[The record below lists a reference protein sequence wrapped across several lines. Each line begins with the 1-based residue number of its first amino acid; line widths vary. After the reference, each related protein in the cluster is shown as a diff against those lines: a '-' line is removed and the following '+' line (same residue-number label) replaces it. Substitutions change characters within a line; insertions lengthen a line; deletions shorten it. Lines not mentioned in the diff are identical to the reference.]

1 MEHSTTDDTATDA
14 APTRHPAGF
23 PLALAVVG
31 ERLEIAGLRSG
42 EGVERRLAAMGLRPG
57 SRCEVV
63 QNERP
68 GGLVLRMGESRM
80 ALGMGMAH
88 KILVVRRP

>member
-1 MEHSTTDDTATDA
+1 MAHPQAQEDA
-14 APTRHPAGF
+14 RDPAGPAASAAF
-23 PLALAVVG
+23 PLALAAAG
-31 ERLEIAGLRSG
+31 EQVEVIALRGG
-42 EGVERRLAAMGLRPG
+42 EGLQRRLAAMGLHPG

-68 GGLVLRMGESRM
+68 GGLVVRVGEARFG
-80 ALGMGMAH
+80 LGMGMVH